1 MGSEQVFKLDNSFII
16 ENIDD
21 LIQLVDYVP
30 FSFADYNAQE
40 ERDEFL
46 KSKNL
51 LATIQEMDHLI
62 TAKCEYYEDTA
73 KAWNSVIIEW
83 LIEHPEFEGII
94 AGESFGD
101 FRNMKENE
109 TFIDF
114 VDFLHD
120 VKLPSEKD
128 RIIVDDTSSIRYPNF
143 KKMGEIMNKY
153 PATLLGV
160 YLAYLV

>member
-1 MGSEQVFKLDNSFII
+1 MTSEQVFKLDKSFIM

-30 FSFADYNAQE
+30 FSFEDYNAQE

-51 LATIQEMDHLI
+51 LTTMQEMDQLI
-62 TAKCEYYEDTA
+62 TAKCEYYEDSV
-73 KAWNSVIIEW
+73 KAYNSILIEW
-83 LIEHPEFEGII
+83 LDCHPEFEGVI
-94 AGESFGD
+94 AEESFD
-101 FRNMKENE
+101 DYRNMKINE
-109 TFIDF
+109 DF
-114 VDFLHD
+114 VDFVDLLHD

-128 RIIVDDTSSIRYPNF
+128 RIIVEDTSSIRYPNF
-143 KKMGEIMNKY
+143 KKMGGIMNKY

>member
-1 MGSEQVFKLDNSFII
+1 MGSEQVFKLDNSFIM

-21 LIQLVDYVP
+21 LIHLVDYVP

-51 LATIQEMDHLI
+51 LDTIQEMDQLI
-62 TAKCEYYEDTA
+62 TAKCEYYEDSA

-83 LIEHPEFEGII
+83 LIEHPEFEGVI
-94 AGESFGD
+94 AEESFD
-101 FRNMKENE
+101 DYRNMKINE
-109 TFIDF
+109 DF
-114 VDFLHD
+114 VDFVDLLHD